1 MSAVRNCTCGELYG
15 SIQPVGASR
24 TPGPVAVDGVEPT
37 ERPWLRLE
45 TTILSIADGLRAAYD
60 RRFAPLGLNLS
71 QATIIAY
78 LDEFGPTIQTRL
90 ADHLG
95 HGRAATGTC
104 IDRMERAGLVRRTH
118 DPSDRR
124 VWLVQLT
131 TAGSGLA
138 PQIAAVDADMRA
150 AFRAGVNRDE
160 RHVLG
165 EALGRLDRNIRA
177 DRVVGT
183 ANHT

>member
-1 MSAVRNCTCGELYG
+1 
-15 SIQPVGASR
+15 
-24 TPGPVAVDGVEPT
+24 
-37 ERPWLRLE
+37 LE
-45 TTILSIADGLRAAYD
+45 STIMAIADGLRAAYD

-71 QATIIAY
+71 QATIVAY

-95 HGRAATGTC
+95 HGRAATGTS
-104 IDRMERAGLVRRTH
+104 IERMERAGLVRRTH

-124 VWLVQLT
+124 VWLVELT
-131 TAGSGLA
+131 ATGRDLA

-150 AFRAGVNRDE
+150 AFRAGLNRDE

-165 EALGRLDRNIRA
+165 EALGRLDHNLRA
-177 DRVVGT
+177 DRTVGT

>member
-1 MSAVRNCTCGELYG
+1 
-15 SIQPVGASR
+15 
-24 TPGPVAVDGVEPT
+24 
-37 ERPWLRLE
+37 LE
-45 TTILSIADGLRAAYD
+45 TTILAIADRLRSAYD

-71 QATIIAY
+71 QATILAY

-95 HGRAATGTC
+95 HGRAATGTS
-104 IDRMERAGLVRRTH
+104 INQLERAGLVRRTH

-124 VWLVQLT
+124 VWQVQLT
-131 TAGSGLA
+131 SAGTELV

-150 AFRAGVNRDE
+150 AFRAGLSRDE

-165 EALGRLDRNIRA
+165 EALGRLDHNLRA
-177 DRVVGT
+177 DQVVGT

>member
-1 MSAVRNCTCGELYG
+1 
-15 SIQPVGASR
+15 VGAAR
-24 TPGPVAVDGVEPT
+24 ADGPEPVEVVEPVT
-37 ERPWLRLE
+37 RPWLRLE
-45 TTILSIADGLRAAYD
+45 STIMAIAYELRAAYD
-60 RRFAPLGLNLS
+60 RRFAPFGLNLS

-78 LDEFGPTIQTRL
+78 LDEFGPTSQTRL

-95 HGRAATGTC
+95 HGRAATGTT
-104 IDRMERAGLVRRTH
+104 IERMERAGLVRRTH

-124 VWLVQLT
+124 VWLVELT
-131 TAGSGLA
+131 SAGRDLA
-138 PQIAAVDADMRA
+138 PQIAEVDADMRA
-150 AFRAGVNRDE
+150 AFRAGLNRDE

-165 EALGRLDRNIRA
+165 EALGRLDRNLRA